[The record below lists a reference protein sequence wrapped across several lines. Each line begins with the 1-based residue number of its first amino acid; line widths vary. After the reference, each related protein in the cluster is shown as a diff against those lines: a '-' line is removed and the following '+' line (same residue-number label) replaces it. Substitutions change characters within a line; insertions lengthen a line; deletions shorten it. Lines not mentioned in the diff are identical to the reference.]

1 MFFIKTFSKF
11 INELEITPNALH
23 QISTDGF
30 DQTYGARPLR
40 RYIQQNIENPIAYK
54 IISSEIKEKSL
65 VIIDYVNDQFV
76 FKVEEKK

>member
-1 MFFIKTFSKF
+1 MHYFFSSTLKTNWS
-11 INELEITPNALH
+11 L
-23 QISTDGF
+23 
-30 DQTYGARPLR
+30 
-40 RYIQQNIENPIAYK
+40 YK